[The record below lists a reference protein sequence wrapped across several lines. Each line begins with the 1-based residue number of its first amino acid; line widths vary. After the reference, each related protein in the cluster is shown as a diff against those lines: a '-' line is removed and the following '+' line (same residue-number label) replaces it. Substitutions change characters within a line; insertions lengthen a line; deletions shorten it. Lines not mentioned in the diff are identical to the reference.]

1 MKKRYKY
8 DKIISV
14 VYLEDVGLYLFW
26 YLVII
31 NLVSAAVC
39 VFDKRRA
46 VRNKWRISEKS
57 LMLLAVLGGG
67 VGMYAAMLA
76 VRHKTRKKK
85 FMIGI
90 PVIIIIETAALI
102 YALH

>member
-1 MKKRYKY
+1 
-8 DKIISV
+8 
-14 VYLEDVGLYLFW
+14 
-26 YLVII
+26 
-31 NLVSAAVC
+31 
-39 VFDKRRA
+39 
-46 VRNKWRISEKS
+46 
-57 LMLLAVLGGG
+57 MLLAVLGGG

-90 PVIIIIETAALI
+90 PVIIIIETVALI

>member
-1 MKKRYKY
+1 M
-8 DKIISV
+8 
-14 VYLEDVGLYLFW
+14 EDVGLYLFW

-39 VFDKRRA
+39 FFDKRRA

-90 PVIIIIETAALI
+90 PVIIIIETVALI

>member
-1 MKKRYKY
+1 LKKQYKY

-26 YLVII
+26 YLVVI
-31 NLVSAAVC
+31 NLISAAVC
-39 VFDKRRA
+39 VFDKKRA
-46 VRNKWRISEKS
+46 VRNKWRVSEKS

-102 YALH
+102 YALY

>member
-1 MKKRYKY
+1 M
-8 DKIISV
+8 
-14 VYLEDVGLYLFW
+14 EDVGLYLFW
-26 YLVII
+26 YLVMI

-57 LMLLAVLGGG
+57 LMMLAVLGGG
-67 VGMYAAMLA
+67 GMYAAMLA

-90 PVIIIIETAALI
+90 PVIIIIEVVILI